1 VTSSSH
7 LAGAAVFYLVYCALT
22 EDPVSIEGLAAT
34 AAGSLL
40 PDIDTPTSSIG
51 RPLFPLARR
60 INEKLG
66 HRTAT
71 HSLLGVAVFALA
83 AGALEALARATGLLS
98 LDGFA
103 PALCLALGYLSHVLI
118 DTVNKTG
125 VELFWPSR
133 LRCVFFLGERY
144 RIASGGAG
152 DYWFM
157 VGTLVLAL
165 AMYPVARDGFTRS
178 LHRAFGDVHSVA
190 MDFRAYGDTHRIWVH
205 LEAIER
211 LSNQKMSG
219 RFEVLAVVPNAGV
232 LIDRDGVKQIVSRSD
247 PFHLFPLRAWIE
259 IGEPREVVV
268 REVDMA
274 GRTLGE
280 IPEVEGADRELLYG
294 YLTPVKQV
302 SLGVRRD
309 RYDSLSPQLDKLRL
323 EHAERRDIA
332 EQGFEHVLIV
342 EGVLIQRVCR
352 PPPGESPGPEPE
364 VEPERDPPG
373 RIRSLEFRLKPGDEL
388 LFAEG
393 ERIEPG
399 QPLIRRDVAEEM
411 EKLEFD
417 YERDLERL
425 RQREVEPEERLAA
438 ALVAQREAVENR
450 ADASLRLRA
459 LPGPLFAAESLRLRQ
474 ALVAADREIARES
487 ARIDKARRD
496 LAKLA
501 AERAQRAAEHRH
513 SLARLQER
521 ALVRATF
528 TGTVTRVER
537 TPTADG
543 HHLVVFYREFGHSG
557 DKTLDRS
564 TREPVHE
571 TLPHGARSVAG
582 TTTVWALDTL
592 ISLGR
597 DRYPSSARP
606 WPPPLLP
613 ANVRLD
619 RQ

>member
-83 AGALEALARATGLLS
+83 AAGLEALARASGLLS
-98 LDGFA
+98 PDGFG
-103 PALCLALGYLSHVLI
+103 PAVCLTLGYLSHVLI

-133 LRCVFFLGERY
+133 LRCVFFLNERY
-144 RIASGGAG
+144 RIAAGGAG

-157 VGTLVLAL
+157 VGGLILAL

-205 LEAIER
+205 LEAVER
-211 LSNQKMSG
+211 LSNQKMGG
-219 RFEVLAVVPNAGV
+219 RFEVLSAVPNAGV
-232 LIDRDGVKQIVSRSD
+232 LIDQDGVKRIVSRSD

-294 YLTPVKQV
+294 YLTPVKPV
-302 SLGVRRD
+302 SPSVRRD
-309 RYDSLSPQLDKLRL
+309 RYNALSPRLDKLRP
-323 EHAERRDIA
+323 EHAERRDIV
-332 EQGFEHVLIV
+332 EQGLEHALIA
-342 EGVLIQRVCR
+342 EGVLIQRVCL
-352 PPPGESPGPEPE
+352 PPPGERRDPEAE
-364 VEPERDPPG
+364 GKPEREPPG

-393 ERIEPG
+393 DRIEAG
-399 QPLIRRDVAEEM
+399 QP
-411 EKLEFD
+411 
-417 YERDLERL
+417 
-425 RQREVEPEERLAA
+425 
-438 ALVAQREAVENR
+438 
-450 ADASLRLRA
+450 
-459 LPGPLFAAESLRLRQ
+459 
-474 ALVAADREIARES
+474 
-487 ARIDKARRD
+487 
-496 LAKLA
+496 
-501 AERAQRAAEHRH
+501 
-513 SLARLQER
+513 
-521 ALVRATF
+521 
-528 TGTVTRVER
+528 
-537 TPTADG
+537 
-543 HHLVVFYREFGHSG
+543 
-557 DKTLDRS
+557 
-564 TREPVHE
+564 
-571 TLPHGARSVAG
+571 
-582 TTTVWALDTL
+582 
-592 ISLGR
+592 
-597 DRYPSSARP
+597 
-606 WPPPLLP
+606 
-613 ANVRLD
+613 
-619 RQ
+619 

>member
-71 HSLLGVAVFALA
+71 HSFLGVAVFALA
-83 AGALEALARATGLLS
+83 AAALEALARATGLLS
-98 LDGFA
+98 PDGFPLA
-103 PALCLALGYLSHVLI
+103 VCLTLGYLSHVLI

-133 LRCVFFLGERY
+133 LRCVFFLNERY
-144 RIASGGAG
+144 RIAAGGAG

-157 VGTLVLAL
+157 VGALILAL

-232 LIDRDGVKQIVSRSD
+232 LIDREGVKQIVSRSD

-280 IPEVEGADRELLYG
+280 IPRVEGAERELFYG
-294 YLTPVKQV
+294 YLTPAKAV
-302 SLGVRRD
+302 SPSVRRD
-309 RYDSLSPQLDKLRL
+309 RYDPLSPQLDKLRL
-323 EHAERRDIA
+323 EHADRRDIA
-332 EQGFEHVLIV
+332 KQGLQHLLIL

-352 PPPGESPGPEPE
+352 PPPGEPRDPEPE
-364 VEPERDPPG
+364 GEPDPDARG
-373 RIRSLEFRLKPGDEL
+373 RIRALEFRLKPGDEI

-393 ERIEPG
+393 DRIEAG
-399 QPLIRRDVAEEM
+399 QPLIRRDVAEEI
-411 EKLEFD
+411 EKLDFD

-425 RQREVEPEERLAA
+425 RQREIEPEERLAA
-438 ALVAQREAVENR
+438 ALAAQREALENR
-450 ADASLRLRA
+450 AEADRRLRA

-487 ARIDKARRD
+487 ARIEKARRD
-496 LAKLA
+496 LAKIA
-501 AERAQRAAEHRH
+501 AERAHRAADHRR

-528 TGTVTRVER
+528 TGAVIRMEL
-537 TPTADG
+537 TPTPDG
-543 HHLVVFYREFGHSG
+543 FFLVVFYR
-557 DKTLDRS
+557 R
-564 TREPVHE
+564 
-571 TLPHGARSVAG
+571 
-582 TTTVWALDTL
+582 
-592 ISLGR
+592 
-597 DRYPSSARP
+597 
-606 WPPPLLP
+606 
-613 ANVRLD
+613 
-619 RQ
+619 